1 MISVQSLRSKG
12 LGRIPSSSGM
22 RRQRG
27 VVLVI
32 ALILVV
38 VIGVSSAVAIRSSMF
53 SDMVS
58 HNMRTQNL
66 AFQAAEAGL
75 KFCEQQ
81 VVRNNLAG
89 MNVVVGPF
97 PDPDNDEWTVAAMWT
112 ARANAPPAAFLGTEV
127 GFATPPQCLIRMM
140 SFDEATALFP
150 KNEFSVPV
158 ENMAFIPEQYA
169 FYRITARGFSPD
181 YREDANGTA
190 ISGSQVTVQSMVRGV
205 LESVPVP

>member
-1 MISVQSLRSKG
+1 MVSEHSLRFKG
-12 LGRIPSSSGM
+12 LHRGSSPSGL
-22 RRQRG
+22 RRQSG

-75 KFCEQQ
+75 RFCERQ
-81 VVRNNLAG
+81 VVGNNLAG
-89 MNVVVGPF
+89 MNVLVGPV
-97 PDPDNDEWTVAAMWT
+97 NDEWTVAGSWT
-112 ARANAPPAAFLGTEV
+112 ASANTAPEDFLGTDV
-127 GFATPPQCLIRMM
+127 NFATRPQCLIRMM
-140 SFDEATALFP
+140 TFDEYSALLT
-150 KNEFSVPV
+150 KNDLSASVD
-158 ENMAFIPEQYA
+158 NMAFLPEQYA

-181 YREDANGTA
+181 YREDANGVA
-190 ISGSQVTVQSMVRGV
+190 ISGSQVVVQSMVRGV
-205 LESVPVP
+205 LESAPIP